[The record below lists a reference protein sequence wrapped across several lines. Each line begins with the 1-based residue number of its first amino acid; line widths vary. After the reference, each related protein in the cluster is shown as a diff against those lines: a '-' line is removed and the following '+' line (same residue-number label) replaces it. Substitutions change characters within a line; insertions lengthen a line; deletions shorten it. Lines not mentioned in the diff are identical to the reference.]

1 MLNILKLG
9 IGIHHGGMLPIIRE
23 TVEIIFQSGLIKI
36 LFSTE
41 TFSMGLN
48 MPAKTVV
55 FTEIEKFDGNKNRY
69 LTSGE
74 YIQMSGRAGRRGLDD
89 KGVTM
94 VILKKKIDPEKCR
107 EIMKGKS
114 DPLNS
119 SFSLSYNQI
128 LNLNRIEGIKCEFI
142 LERSFRQYQSVRAFP
157 LIKQKFRLCIII
169 IKNMV
174 LIGKEM
180 N

>member
-69 LTSGE
+69 LTSRE
-74 YIQMSGRAGRRGLDD
+74 YIQMSGSAGRRGLDD

-94 VILKKKIDPEKCR
+94 VILKKKIDP
-107 EIMKGKS
+107 
-114 DPLNS
+114 
-119 SFSLSYNQI
+119 
-128 LNLNRIEGIKCEFI
+128 
-142 LERSFRQYQSVRAFP
+142 
-157 LIKQKFRLCIII
+157 
-169 IKNMV
+169 
-174 LIGKEM
+174 
-180 N
+180 